1 MSLRLS
7 KSTLNAWVVL
17 VLFALLSARGAAA
30 QSSVSD
36 VYSQSEL
43 EAKVQ
48 TLMKQAAD
56 SPNGSAGITLEKYP
70 SHFSMLN
77 VRARTGGAE
86 IHAHFADIFVV
97 IDGEASL
104 VTGGAVVD
112 PKENPNGETS
122 GSSVKGGQQRKLVKG
137 DIVHI
142 SAGIPHQ
149 LLIDPGKTFAY
160 FVFKVQQ

>member
-1 MSLRLS
+1 MPLRWS
-7 KSTLNAWVVL
+7 KSKLNGWVAL
-17 VLFALLSARGAAA
+17 AAFALLSACGAVA
-30 QSSVSD
+30 QSSVAD

-43 EAKVQ
+43 EAKAQ
-48 TLMKQAAD
+48 ALTKQAAE
-56 SPNGSAGITLEKYP
+56 SANGLAGITLEKYP
-70 SHFSMLN
+70 AHFSMFN
-77 VRARTGGAE
+77 VRVRTGGAE

-104 VTGGAVVD
+104 VTGGNVVD
-112 PKENPNGETS
+112 PKENANGETS

-142 SAGIPHQ
+142 SAGVPHQ

>member
-1 MSLRLS
+1 MPLRLS
-7 KSTLNAWVVL
+7 KSTLKLLIAPAVI
-17 VLFALLSARGAAA
+17 ALLSVCGALA

-36 VYSQSEL
+36 VYSQAEL
-43 EAKVQ
+43 EAKAQ
-48 TLMKQAAD
+48 ALMKQAVD
-56 SPNGSAGITLEKYP
+56 SPNGLAGITLEKYP

-77 VRARTGGAE
+77 VRTRTGGAE
-86 IHAHFADIFVV
+86 IHAHFADIFFV

-104 VTGGAVVD
+104 VTGGTVVD

-142 SAGIPHQ
+142 SAGVPHQ
-149 LLIDPGKTFAY
+149 LVIDPGKTFAY